1 MERTKKELAEDWT
14 VERRNLITGYYH
26 VDRKT
31 LSFQKA
37 SDLKKYYEI
46 ETYLKI

>member
-1 MERTKKELAEDWT
+1 MAKKLVEDWT
-14 VERRNLITGYYH
+14 TERRNLITGYVY

-31 LSFQKA
+31 LSFQKD